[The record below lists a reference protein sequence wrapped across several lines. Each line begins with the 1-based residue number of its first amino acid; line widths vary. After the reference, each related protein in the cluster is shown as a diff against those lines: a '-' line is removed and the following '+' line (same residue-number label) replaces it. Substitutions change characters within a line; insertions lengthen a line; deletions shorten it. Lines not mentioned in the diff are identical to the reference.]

1 MVAKEEKDVSS
12 SRLTYDQREDMYL
25 KGKQDAMNKA
35 LGGERVRY
43 TSAGDSE
50 KFVTFLEGRLEIW
63 DELKDKTFHGTRM
76 YDKTKEI
83 LESKRFGVE

>member
-1 MVAKEEKDVSS
+1 MFAKGNVEVSTRMTYEE
-12 SRLTYDQREDMYL
+12 REAMYM
-25 KGKQDAMNKA
+25 KGKQEAMNKA
-35 LGGERVRY
+35 LEGERVRY

-63 DELKDKTFHGTRM
+63 DELKDKTFNGTRM
-76 YDKTKEI
+76 YEKTKEI

>member
-1 MVAKEEKDVSS
+1 MVAKGEKDVSS
-12 SRLTYDQREDMYL
+12 TRMTHDQREDMYL

-35 LGGERVRY
+35 LEGERVRY
-43 TSAGDSE
+43 RSQRDPDS
-50 KFVTFLEGRLEIW
+50 FISFLEGRLEIW

-83 LESKRFGVE
+83 LESKKFGVE

>member
-1 MVAKEEKDVSS
+1 MVAKGNAEISTRMTYEE
-12 SRLTYDQREDMYL
+12 REAMYM
-25 KGKQDAMNKA
+25 KGKQEAMNKA
-35 LGGERVRY
+35 LEGERVRY

>member
-1 MVAKEEKDVSS
+1 MFAKGNVEVSTRMTYEE
-12 SRLTYDQREDMYL
+12 REAMYM
-25 KGKQDAMNKA
+25 KGKQEAMNKA
-35 LGGERVRY
+35 LEGEMVRY

-76 YDKTKEI
+76 YEKTKEI

>member
-1 MVAKEEKDVSS
+1 MFAKGNVEVSTRMTYEE
-12 SRLTYDQREDMYL
+12 REAMYM
-25 KGKQDAMNKA
+25 KGKQEAMNKA
-35 LGGERVRY
+35 LEGERVRY

-76 YDKTKEI
+76 YEKTK
-83 LESKRFGVE
+83 

>member
-1 MVAKEEKDVSS
+1 MFAKGNVEVSTRMTYEE
-12 SRLTYDQREDMYL
+12 REAMYM
-25 KGKQDAMNKA
+25 KGKQEAMNKA
-35 LGGERVRY
+35 LEGERVRY
-43 TSAGDSE
+43 TSAGYSE

-76 YDKTKEI
+76 YEKTKEI

>member
-1 MVAKEEKDVSS
+1 MFAKGNVEVSTRMTYEE
-12 SRLTYDQREDMYL
+12 REAMYM
-25 KGKQDAMNKA
+25 KGKQEAMNKA
-35 LGGERVRY
+35 LEGERVRY

-63 DELKDKTFHGTRM
+63 DEVKDKTFHGTRM
-76 YDKTKEI
+76 YEKTKEI

>member
-1 MVAKEEKDVSS
+1 MFAKGNVEVSTRMTYEE
-12 SRLTYDQREDMYL
+12 REAMYM
-25 KGKQDAMNKA
+25 KGKQEAMNKA
-35 LGGERVRY
+35 LEGERVRY

-76 YDKTKEI
+76 YEKTKEI
-83 LESKRFGVE
+83 LESKRFVVE

>member
-1 MVAKEEKDVSS
+1 MFAKGNVEVSTRMTYEE
-12 SRLTYDQREDMYL
+12 REAMYM
-25 KGKQDAMNKA
+25 KGKQEALNKA
-35 LGGERVRY
+35 LEGERVRY

-76 YDKTKEI
+76 YEKTKEI

>member
-1 MVAKEEKDVSS
+1 MVAKGNVEVSTRMTYEE
-12 SRLTYDQREDMYL
+12 REAMYM
-25 KGKQDAMNKA
+25 KGKQEAMNKA
-35 LGGERVRY
+35 LEGERVRY

-76 YDKTKEI
+76 YEKTKEI
-83 LESKRFGVE
+83 LDSKRFGVE

>member
-1 MVAKEEKDVSS
+1 MIAKGNAEISTRMTYEE
-12 SRLTYDQREDMYL
+12 REAMYM
-25 KGKQDAMNKA
+25 KGKQEAMNKA
-35 LGGERVRY
+35 LEGERVRY

-76 YDKTKEI
+76 YEKTKEI

>member
-1 MVAKEEKDVSS
+1 MVAKGNVEVSTRMTYEE
-12 SRLTYDQREDMYL
+12 REAMYM
-25 KGKQDAMNKA
+25 KGKQEAMNKA
-35 LGGERVRY
+35 LEGERVRY

-76 YDKTKEI
+76 YEKTKEI

>member
-1 MVAKEEKDVSS
+1 MFAKGNVEVSTRMTYEE
-12 SRLTYDQREDMYL
+12 REAMYM
-25 KGKQDAMNKA
+25 KGKQEAMNKA
-35 LGGERVRY
+35 LEGERVRY

-76 YDKTKEI
+76 YEKTKEI

>member
-1 MVAKEEKDVSS
+1 MFAKGNVEVSTRMTYEE
-12 SRLTYDQREDMYL
+12 REAMYM
-25 KGKQDAMNKA
+25 KGKQEAMNKA
-35 LGGERVRY
+35 LEGERVRY
-43 TSAGDSE
+43 TSAGDSA

-76 YDKTKEI
+76 YEKTKEI

>member
-1 MVAKEEKDVSS
+1 MFAKGNVEVSTRMTYEE
-12 SRLTYDQREDMYL
+12 REAMYM
-25 KGKQDAMNKA
+25 KGKQEAMNKA
-35 LGGERVRY
+35 LEGERVRY

-76 YDKTKEI
+76 YEKTKEI
-83 LESKRFGVE
+83 LESKK

>member
-1 MVAKEEKDVSS
+1 MVAKGNAEISTRMTYEE
-12 SRLTYDQREDMYL
+12 REARYM
-25 KGKQDAMNKA
+25 KCKQEAMNKA
-35 LGGERVRY
+35 LEGERVRY

-63 DELKDKTFHGTRM
+63 DEVKDKTFHGTRM
-76 YDKTKEI
+76 YEKTKEI

>member
-1 MVAKEEKDVSS
+1 MFAKGNVEVSTRMTYEE
-12 SRLTYDQREDMYL
+12 REAMYM
-25 KGKQDAMNKA
+25 KGKQEAMNKA
-35 LGGERVRY
+35 LEGERVRY

-76 YDKTKEI
+76 YEKTKEI
-83 LESKRFGVE
+83 LESKRFWVE

>member
-1 MVAKEEKDVSS
+1 MFAKGNVEVSTRMTYEE
-12 SRLTYDQREDMYL
+12 REAMYM
-25 KGKQDAMNKA
+25 KGKQEAMNKA
-35 LGGERVRY
+35 LEGERVRY

-63 DELKDKTFHGTRM
+63 DELKDKTFHCTRM
-76 YDKTKEI
+76 YEKTKEI

>member
-1 MVAKEEKDVSS
+1 MVAKENVEVST
-12 SRLTYDQREDMYL
+12 RMTYEEREAMYM
-25 KGKQDAMNKA
+25 KGKQEAMNKA
-35 LGGERVRY
+35 LEGERVRY

-76 YDKTKEI
+76 YEKTKEI
-83 LESKRFGVE
+83 LDSKK

>member
-1 MVAKEEKDVSS
+1 MVAKENVEVST
-12 SRLTYDQREDMYL
+12 RMTYEEREAMYM
-25 KGKQDAMNKA
+25 KGKQEAMNKA
-35 LGGERVRY
+35 LEGERVRY

-76 YDKTKEI
+76 YEKTKEI

>member
-1 MVAKEEKDVSS
+1 MVAKGNAEISTRMTYEE
-12 SRLTYDQREDMYL
+12 REAMYM
-25 KGKQDAMNKA
+25 KGKQEAMNKA
-35 LGGERVRY
+35 LEGERVRY

-63 DELKDKTFHGTRM
+63 DEVKDKTFHGTRM
-76 YDKTKEI
+76 YEKTKEI

>member
-1 MVAKEEKDVSS
+1 MVAKGNAEISTRMTYEE
-12 SRLTYDQREDMYL
+12 REAMYM
-25 KGKQDAMNKA
+25 KGKQEAMNKA
-35 LGGERVRY
+35 LEGVRVRY

-76 YDKTKEI
+76 YEKTKEI

>member
-1 MVAKEEKDVSS
+1 MVAKGNVEVSTRMTYEE
-12 SRLTYDQREDMYL
+12 REAMYM
-25 KGKQDAMNKA
+25 KGKQEAMNKA
-35 LGGERVRY
+35 LEGERVRY

-76 YDKTKEI
+76 YEKTKEI
-83 LESKRFGVE
+83 LDSKK

>member
-1 MVAKEEKDVSS
+1 MVAKGNAEISTRMTYEE
-12 SRLTYDQREDMYL
+12 REAMYM
-25 KGKQDAMNKA
+25 KGKQEAMNKA
-35 LGGERVRY
+35 LEGERVRY

-76 YDKTKEI
+76 YEKTKEI

>member
-1 MVAKEEKDVSS
+1 MVAKGNVEVSTRMTYEE
-12 SRLTYDQREDMYL
+12 REAMYMN
-25 KGKQDAMNKA
+25 GKQEAMNKA
-35 LGGERVRY
+35 LEGERVRY

-76 YDKTKEI
+76 YEKTKEI